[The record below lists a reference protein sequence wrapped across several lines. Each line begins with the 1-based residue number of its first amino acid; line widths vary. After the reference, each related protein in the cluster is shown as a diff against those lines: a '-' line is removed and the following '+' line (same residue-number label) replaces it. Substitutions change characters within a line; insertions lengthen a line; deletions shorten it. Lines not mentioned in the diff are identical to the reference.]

1 MSTSH
6 ELRRVTKERI
16 ESLSPQQLK
25 VAAEFLKYL
34 AERASEEATAE
45 LLKTTGLVK
54 DLQRAPQVGGLRI
67 ARAVQGQGL
76 IIQPVTDVSLPT
88 LGA

>member
-34 AERASEEATAE
+34 AERASEGATPSA
-45 LLKTTGLVK
+45 
-54 DLQRAPQVGGLRI
+54 
-67 ARAVQGQGL
+67 
-76 IIQPVTDVSLPT
+76 
-88 LGA
+88 